1 MVAVEVGQ
9 AVVEAVEVAGAVEV
23 DTFAALDFSFDF
35 DTFVASVVVASKVA
49 FVVAFASVVAV
60 ALEAA
65 FVVAASAV
73 AFVAVVAFAAAFASV
88 VASAFVVVA
97 FAFVAVAS
105 AIAVVVVAFVDD
117 FVDFDVGSAVAVES
131 VQIQ

>member
-1 MVAVEVGQ
+1 MVVDEVGQ
-9 AVVEAVEVAGAVEV
+9 AVEEAVEGAEAVVV
-23 DTFAALDFSFDF
+23 DTFVALDFSFDF
-35 DTFVASVVVASKVA
+35 DTFVAFVVVASKVA
-49 FVVAFASVVAV
+49 FVVAFASVVVV

-73 AFVAVVAFAAAFASV
+73 ASVAAFASV

-97 FAFVAVAS
+97 FAFVVVVS
-105 AIAVVVVAFVDD
+105 AIVAAVVAFVDD
-117 FVDFDVGSAVAVES
+117 FVDFDVGSAVVVEL